1 MKRTKK
7 AIDRIPALITWVFIG
22 YLVVVNSQYSVVA
35 YADVPGMEHYT
46 LNTLRLGYAII
57 AGAIFDFV
65 FSSLRERSR
74 RKEAHWG
81 DEE

>member
-1 MKRTKK
+1 
-7 AIDRIPALITWVFIG
+7 
-22 YLVVVNSQYSVVA
+22 VVA

-65 FSSLRERSR
+65 FNSLRERSR
-74 RKEAHWG
+74 QKEDTWRA
-81 DEE
+81 EE

>member
-1 MKRTKK
+1 MKRPKK
-7 AIDRIPALITWVFIG
+7 AIDRIPALIAWVFIG

-65 FSSLRERSR
+65 FNSLRERSR
-74 RKEAHWG
+74 QKEDTWRA
-81 DEE
+81 EE